1 MTLGEKSGRS
11 DNFLKWSDKLMSSAA
26 VTGKKSEKTDENSC
40 TFSDVVDKAC
50 EGLMDRQ
57 IKYSIR
63 RIQEM
68 EEILSGLEQELN
80 VFLENKE

>member
-1 MTLGEKSGRS
+1 MTLKGK
-11 DNFLKWSDKLMSSAA
+11 SAA
-26 VTGKKSEKTDENSC
+26 VKEAQVDD
-40 TFSDVVDKAC
+40 FSDVVDRAC

-68 EEILSGLEQELN
+68 EDCLSGLEQELDD
-80 VFLENKE
+80 FLLKKDGNQA

>member
-1 MTLGEKSGRS
+1 MTFKEKS
-11 DNFLKWSDKLMSSAA
+11 
-26 VTGKKSEKTDENSC
+26 TKKPNEKIAFNAEAY
-40 TFSDVVDKAC
+40 TFSDIVDRAC

-68 EEILSGLEQELN
+68 EDFLSCMEQELDE
-80 VFLENKE
+80 FLKLRN